1 MENAVVVDNVAKR
14 FRLYK
19 DKHRSVKERVLH
31 PGKVDYHEL
40 WALNGVD
47 FDVPKGTTVGI
58 LGHNGSGKS
67 TLLKTICGVLQPTSG
82 EVRVRGKLAGLLE
95 LGAGFEPELSGRD
108 NVYLNGTM
116 LGLRRNEID
125 AVFDEIVAF
134 SELEQFIDTQV
145 KFYSSGMYI
154 RLGFAV
160 AVNVDPEIL
169 VIDEVLAVGDERF
182 QRKCLDRIKQF
193 QADGRTI
200 IFVSQS
206 PEQVRSI
213 CDQVVVLHHG
223 EMVFHGEPSEGIRIF
238 RERLNESDDGPV
250 GASVVDGDVV
260 QGTDVVVAPPMK
272 FVRVTAGAPG
282 TGGPVATHGAAE
294 FSLEIQS
301 EIDVPEVLVT
311 LELISP
317 LGIELSKVR
326 SDELGLAFS
335 LHEGVNS
342 FIFSIDSLPFLDG
355 RHQVNVGLSTPGEGG
370 LFVWFEQAAILEV
383 TYAGKSEGLVDLEI
397 EGRSA

>member
-1 MENAVVVDNVAKR
+1 METGTVVVDDVSKR
-14 FRLYK
+14 FRLYR
-19 DKHRSVKERVLH
+19 DKHRSIKERVLH
-31 PGKVDYHEL
+31 PGRLDFHEL
-40 WALNGVD
+40 WALSGVN
-47 FDVPKGTTVGI
+47 FEVRPGSTVGI

-108 NVYLNGTM
+108 NIYLNGTM
-116 LGLRRNEID
+116 LGLKRHEID

-182 QRKCLDRIKQF
+182 QRKCMDRIKRF

-206 PEQVRSI
+206 PEQVRAI
-213 CDQVVVLHHG
+213 CNEVVVLHHG
-223 EMVFHGEPSEGIRIF
+223 EMIYHGEPSEGIRLF
-238 RERLNESDDGPV
+238 RERLNETDGGPV
-250 GASVVDGDVV
+250 GAA
-260 QGTDVVVAPPMK
+260 VAGESKDAPALTLQSLRLAA
-272 FVRVTAGAPG
+272 VHAGAPG
-282 TGGPVATHGAAE
+282 NSGAVVTHGGAE
-294 FSLEIQS
+294 ISVTIES
-301 EIDVPEVLVT
+301 DREVDQLNV
-311 LELISP
+311 S
-317 LGIELSKVR
+317 IELVSPMGITLAR
-326 SDELGLAFS
+326 FSSEDLGSRLSVEPGRTTVVFT
-335 LHEGVNS
+335 L
-342 FIFSIDSLPFLDG
+342 DSVPFLDG

-370 LFVWFEQAAILEV
+370 PYVWLEQAAILEM
-383 TYAGKSEGLVDLEI
+383 TYAGKAEGLVEI
-397 EGRSA
+397 PASIRLG

>member
-1 MENAVVVDNVAKR
+1 METGSVVVDQVSKR
-14 FRLYK
+14 FRLYR

-31 PGKVDYHEL
+31 PGRLDFHEL
-40 WALNGVD
+40 WALSGVN
-47 FDVPKGTTVGI
+47 FVVEPGSTVGI

-108 NVYLNGTM
+108 NIYLNGTM
-116 LGLRRNEID
+116 LGLKRHEID

-182 QRKCLDRIKQF
+182 QRKCMDRIKKF

-206 PEQVRSI
+206 PEQVRAI
-213 CDQVVVLHHG
+213 CNEVVVLHHG
-223 EMVFHGEPSEGIRIF
+223 EMIYHGEPSEGIRLF
-238 RERLNESDDGPV
+238 RERLNETDGGPV
-250 GASVVDGDVV
+250 GAAVSGD
-260 QGTDVVVAPPMK
+260 TNNHDVMANQSLRLGE
-272 FVRVTAGAPG
+272 VRAGAPG
-282 TGGPVATHGAAE
+282 SGSAVATHGGAE
-294 FSLEIQS
+294 VTLSVETDARIEELIASIELVSPMGVTLARFSSHDLGQPLSLEPGATTI
-301 EIDVPEVLVT
+301 VFT
-311 LELISP
+311 
-317 LGIELSKVR
+317 
-326 SDELGLAFS
+326 
-335 LHEGVNS
+335 
-342 FIFSIDSLPFLDG
+342 IDSVPFLDG
-355 RHQVNVGLSTPGEGG
+355 RHQINVGLSTPGEGG
-370 LFVWFEQAAILEV
+370 LFVWLEQAAILEM
-383 TYAGKSEGLVDLEI
+383 TYAGKAEGLVDLAATVRI
-397 EGRSA
+397 A

>member
-1 MENAVVVDNVAKR
+1 MEAGTVVVDQVSKR
-14 FRLYK
+14 FRLYR

-31 PGKVDYHEL
+31 PGRLDFHEL
-40 WALNGVD
+40 WALSGVN
-47 FDVPKGTTVGI
+47 FTVEPGSTIGI

-108 NVYLNGTM
+108 NIYLNGTM
-116 LGLRRNEID
+116 LGLKRHEID

-169 VIDEVLAVGDERF
+169 VIDEVLAVGDERI
-182 QRKCLDRIKQF
+182 QRKCMDRIKKF
-193 QADGRTI
+193 QGDGRTI

-206 PEQVRSI
+206 PEQVRAI

-223 EMVFHGEPSEGIRIF
+223 EMIYHGEPSEGIRLF
-238 RERLNESDDGPV
+238 RERLNETDGGPV
-250 GASVVDGDVV
+250 GAAMEGSAAGDEALAVQQLRIVEVTSGMPGSGGAIPTHASAEITILVECDRSFDTVDAAVEIVSPMGLTLARFSSRDLNGAFGLEAGRSHITFTLNSV
-260 QGTDVVVAPPMK
+260 
-272 FVRVTAGAPG
+272 
-282 TGGPVATHGAAE
+282 
-294 FSLEIQS
+294 
-301 EIDVPEVLVT
+301 
-311 LELISP
+311 
-317 LGIELSKVR
+317 
-326 SDELGLAFS
+326 
-335 LHEGVNS
+335 
-342 FIFSIDSLPFLDG
+342 PFLDG
-355 RHQVNVGLSTPGEGG
+355 RHQINVGLSTPGEGG
-370 LFVWFEQAAILEV
+370 AYVWLEQAAVLEM
-383 TYAGKSEGLVDLEI
+383 TYTGKSEGLVDLATSV
-397 EGRSA
+397 RVD